1 MKLTKETL
9 RKIVKEVIA
18 ETEVIKNILKNRDYL
33 LLRNKSY
40 YFRDAKL
47 YDEEVT
53 TLLKILKYD
62 NIEIAE
68 RDEYYYWLF
77 GAFQNLGKFDQSRN
91 VYEQWKAEMSLYDE
105 SNIPYLNIAHTMIN
119 FLPK

>member
-1 MKLTKETL
+1 MTHHTQS
-9 RKIVKEVIA
+9 
-18 ETEVIKNILKNRDYL
+18 
-33 LLRNKSY
+33 NKSY

-77 GAFQNLGKFDQSRN
+77 FAFQNLGKFDQSRN
-91 VYEQWKAEMSLYDE
+91 IYEQWNAEMSLYDE
-105 SNIPYLNIAHTMIN
+105 SNTPYLNTAHIMIN